1 MSTDEPT
8 APDGDG
14 EERELTQEE
23 MVAAEMLRRLM
34 TTPVQDV
41 VFQTMATF
49 TDMAAIR
56 MGLGPRGEEDF
67 DLPQA
72 GLAIESLRALLAV
85 TNAIMGEEAAKPFAE
100 PLAQLQMA
108 FAELVEQAK
117 AARGDAEPARSLFL
131 DLAGIDAWVERWR
144 ALDPDA
150 TVMDRTNPVHVP
162 RNHLVEEALVA
173 ATGGDLAP
181 FERLVEVVSAPYDER
196 PGLERYTEPAPESF
210 GAYRTFCGT

>member
-1 MSTDEPT
+1 MSTDQPT
-8 APDGDG
+8 PPEGGG

-56 MGLGPRGEEDF
+56 MGLGPRGDEDF

-100 PLAQLQMA
+100 PLAQLQMG

-117 AARGDAEPARSLFL
+117 KAREEGGDAPG
-131 DLAGIDAWVERWR
+131 AGDDAPKGGG
-144 ALDPDA
+144 ASDP
-150 TVMDRTNPVHVP
+150 RPSQGGQ
-162 RNHLVEEALVA
+162 
-173 ATGGDLAP
+173 GGDLWT
-181 FERLVEVVSAPYDER
+181 
-196 PGLERYTEPAPESF
+196 PG
-210 GAYRTFCGT
+210 GAQGGGKLWTPGEG

>member
-1 MSTDEPT
+1 MSTDQPT
-8 APDGDG
+8 PPEGGG

-117 AARGDAEPARSLFL
+117 AAKDAQGEGGEGGAPTPPKPPAGGQ
-131 DLAGIDAWVERWR
+131 A
-144 ALDPDA
+144 
-150 TVMDRTNPVHVP
+150 
-162 RNHLVEEALVA
+162 
-173 ATGGDLAP
+173 GGDLWT
-181 FERLVEVVSAPYDER
+181 
-196 PGLERYTEPAPESF
+196 PG
-210 GAYRTFCGT
+210 GAEGGGKIWTPGDK

>member
-1 MSTDEPT
+1 MSTEQPT
-8 APDGDG
+8 PPEGGG

-117 AARGDAEPARSLFL
+117 AARDAQGEGAE
-131 DLAGIDAWVERWR
+131 G
-144 ALDPDA
+144 
-150 TVMDRTNPVHVP
+150 
-162 RNHLVEEALVA
+162 A
-173 ATGGDLAP
+173 A
-181 FERLVEVVSAPYDER
+181 
-196 PGLERYTEPAPESF
+196 PAPPGPAGGQAGGEIWTPGGSQ
-210 GAYRTFCGT
+210 GEAKLWKPGDKV

>member
-1 MSTDEPT
+1 MSTDQPT
-8 APDGDG
+8 PPEGGG

-56 MGLGPRGEEDF
+56 MGLGPRGDEDF

-117 AARGDAEPARSLFL
+117 AAKEGAEGGEGGAPTTRPPAGGQ
-131 DLAGIDAWVERWR
+131 A
-144 ALDPDA
+144 
-150 TVMDRTNPVHVP
+150 
-162 RNHLVEEALVA
+162 
-173 ATGGDLAP
+173 GGDLWTPGGAEGGGKIWTP
-181 FERLVEVVSAPYDER
+181 GDE
-196 PGLERYTEPAPESF
+196 
-210 GAYRTFCGT
+210 

>member
-1 MSTDEPT
+1 MSTDQPT
-8 APDGDG
+8 PPEGG

-56 MGLGPRGEEDF
+56 MGLGPRGDEDF

-108 FAELVEQAK
+108 FADLVEQAK
-117 AARGDAEPARSLFL
+117 QARDEAGGDAGTGDAPPPRPPAG
-131 DLAGIDAWVERWR
+131 A
-144 ALDPDA
+144 DPDIW
-150 TVMDRTNPVHVP
+150 TP
-162 RNHLVEEALVA
+162 
-173 ATGGDLAP
+173 GG
-181 FERLVEVVSAPYDER
+181 
-196 PGLERYTEPAPESF
+196 PGQGGGKIWTPGDKA
-210 GAYRTFCGT
+210 

>member
-1 MSTDEPT
+1 MSTDQPT
-8 APDGDG
+8 PPEGGG

-56 MGLGPRGEEDF
+56 MGLGPRGDEDF

-100 PLAQLQMA
+100 PLAQLQMG

-117 AARGDAEPARSLFL
+117 KAKEDGEGGDGDDGEPRPGPSA
-131 DLAGIDAWVERWR
+131 
-144 ALDPDA
+144 
-150 TVMDRTNPVHVP
+150 P
-162 RNHLVEEALVA
+162 RPPQGGQ
-173 ATGGDLAP
+173 GGDLWT
-181 FERLVEVVSAPYDER
+181 
-196 PGLERYTEPAPESF
+196 PG
-210 GAYRTFCGT
+210 GAEGGGKLWTPGDG

>member
-1 MSTDEPT
+1 
-8 APDGDG
+8 
-14 EERELTQEE
+14 

-85 TNAIMGEEAAKPFAE
+85 SNAIMGEEAAKPFAE
-100 PLAQLQMA
+100 PMAQLQMA

-117 AARGDAEPARSLFL
+117 KAKEEGGEAADGPSG
-131 DLAGIDAWVERWR
+131 AG
-144 ALDPDA
+144 
-150 TVMDRTNPVHVP
+150 
-162 RNHLVEEALVA
+162 A
-173 ATGGDLAP
+173 ATPPPAAPPGGQGGDLWT
-181 FERLVEVVSAPYDER
+181 
-196 PGLERYTEPAPESF
+196 PGGPGEAGKLWKP
-210 GAYRTFCGT
+210 GDKV

>member
-1 MSTDEPT
+1 MSTDQPT
-8 APDGDG
+8 PPEGGG

-117 AARGDAEPARSLFL
+117 AAKDAQGE
-131 DLAGIDAWVERWR
+131 GGEG
-144 ALDPDA
+144 
-150 TVMDRTNPVHVP
+150 
-162 RNHLVEEALVA
+162 A
-173 ATGGDLAP
+173 A
-181 FERLVEVVSAPYDER
+181 
-196 PGLERYTEPAPESF
+196 PAPPGPAGGQAGGEIWTPGGSQ
-210 GAYRTFCGT
+210 GEAKLWKPGDKV

>member
-8 APDGDG
+8 PPEGG
-14 EERELTQEE
+14 EEERELTREE

-49 TDMAAIR
+49 TDMGAIR

-85 TNAIMGEEAAKPFAE
+85 TNAIMGEEAAEPFAE

-108 FAELVEQAK
+108 FADLVEQVK
-117 AARGDAEPARSLFL
+117 AAKEAGGEGGESAGAAPA
-131 DLAGIDAWVERWR
+131 
-144 ALDPDA
+144 
-150 TVMDRTNPVHVP
+150 P
-162 RNHLVEEALVA
+162 RRPA
-173 ATGGDLAP
+173 ADQGGDLWT
-181 FERLVEVVSAPYDER
+181 
-196 PGLERYTEPAPESF
+196 PG
-210 GAYRTFCGT
+210 GAKGGGTLWKPGDKV

>member
-1 MSTDEPT
+1 MSTDDPTPPAGDAEGREPS
-8 APDGDG
+8 
-14 EERELTQEE
+14 QEE

-56 MGLGPRGEEDF
+56 MGLGPRAEQDF

-108 FAELVEQAK
+108 FAELVEEAK
-117 AARGDAEPARSLFL
+117 KARDAGEGGEGGEAPRPAR
-131 DLAGIDAWVERWR
+131 
-144 ALDPDA
+144 P
-150 TVMDRTNPVHVP
+150 
-162 RNHLVEEALVA
+162 A
-173 ATGGDLAP
+173 AKDEGGDLWT
-181 FERLVEVVSAPYDER
+181 
-196 PGLERYTEPAPESF
+196 PG
-210 GAYRTFCGT
+210 GAQGGGKLWTPGEG

>member
-1 MSTDEPT
+1 MSTEQPT
-8 APDGDG
+8 PPEGGG

-117 AARGDAEPARSLFL
+117 AARDAQGEGAE
-131 DLAGIDAWVERWR
+131 G
-144 ALDPDA
+144 
-150 TVMDRTNPVHVP
+150 
-162 RNHLVEEALVA
+162 A
-173 ATGGDLAP
+173 A
-181 FERLVEVVSAPYDER
+181 
-196 PGLERYTEPAPESF
+196 PAPPGPAAGQAGGEIWTPGGSQ
-210 GAYRTFCGT
+210 GEAKLWKPGDKV

>member
-8 APDGDG
+8 PVEGGG

-108 FAELVEQAK
+108 FAELVDQAR
-117 AARGDAEPARSLFL
+117 AAKGAQGEGGEGAAPTPPMPGAAQAGGEIWTPGGGQGEAKIWKPGDK
-131 DLAGIDAWVERWR
+131 V
-144 ALDPDA
+144 
-150 TVMDRTNPVHVP
+150 
-162 RNHLVEEALVA
+162 
-173 ATGGDLAP
+173 
-181 FERLVEVVSAPYDER
+181 
-196 PGLERYTEPAPESF
+196 
-210 GAYRTFCGT
+210 

>member
-1 MSTDEPT
+1 MSTDQPT
-8 APDGDG
+8 PPEGGG

-56 MGLGPRGEEDF
+56 MGLGPRGDEDF

-85 TNAIMGEEAAKPFAE
+85 ANAIMGEEAAKPFAE

-117 AARGDAEPARSLFL
+117 AAKDAKKPKAEVDALYAKARELRAGAYKMTDDAVIAANPALK
-131 DLAGIDAWVERWR
+131 
-144 ALDPDA
+144 P
-150 TVMDRTNPVHVP
+150 
-162 RNHLVEEALVA
+162 LVEK
-173 ATGGDLAP
+173 
-181 FERLVEVVSAPYDER
+181 SAPKPRSSGKSPEAK
-196 PGLERYTEPAPESF
+196 PATEAKPAVEAKP
-210 GAYRTFCGT
+210 AA

>member
-1 MSTDEPT
+1 MSTDQPT
-8 APDGDG
+8 PPEGG

-108 FAELVEQAK
+108 FADLVEQAK
-117 AARGDAEPARSLFL
+117 QARDEAGGDAEEGGAQRPPRPPA
-131 DLAGIDAWVERWR
+131 
-144 ALDPDA
+144 
-150 TVMDRTNPVHVP
+150 
-162 RNHLVEEALVA
+162 
-173 ATGGDLAP
+173 GGDADIWTP
-181 FERLVEVVSAPYDER
+181 GGPGQGGGKIWTPGDE
-196 PGLERYTEPAPESF
+196 A
-210 GAYRTFCGT
+210 

>member
-8 APDGDG
+8 PAEGAG

-108 FAELVEQAK
+108 FAELVDQAR
-117 AARGDAEPARSLFL
+117 AAKDAQGE
-131 DLAGIDAWVERWR
+131 GGEG
-144 ALDPDA
+144 
-150 TVMDRTNPVHVP
+150 
-162 RNHLVEEALVA
+162 A
-173 ATGGDLAP
+173 APTP
-181 FERLVEVVSAPYDER
+181 
-196 PGLERYTEPAPESF
+196 PAPG
-210 GAYRTFCGT
+210 GAQAGGEIWTPGGSQGEAKLWKPGDKV

>member
-56 MGLGPRGEEDF
+56 MGLGPRAEQDF

-117 AARGDAEPARSLFL
+117 AARGDADGGEGEGGGAPTPRPPAGGQ
-131 DLAGIDAWVERWR
+131 A
-144 ALDPDA
+144 
-150 TVMDRTNPVHVP
+150 
-162 RNHLVEEALVA
+162 
-173 ATGGDLAP
+173 GGDLWT
-181 FERLVEVVSAPYDER
+181 
-196 PGLERYTEPAPESF
+196 PG
-210 GAYRTFCGT
+210 GAEGGGKIWTPGDK

>member
-1 MSTDEPT
+1 MSTDQPT
-8 APDGDG
+8 PPQGGG

-117 AARGDAEPARSLFL
+117 AAKDAQGE
-131 DLAGIDAWVERWR
+131 GGEG
-144 ALDPDA
+144 
-150 TVMDRTNPVHVP
+150 
-162 RNHLVEEALVA
+162 A
-173 ATGGDLAP
+173 A
-181 FERLVEVVSAPYDER
+181 
-196 PGLERYTEPAPESF
+196 PAPPGPAGGQAGGEIWTPGGSQ
-210 GAYRTFCGT
+210 GEAKLWKPGDKV

>member
-8 APDGDG
+8 PPEGGG

-34 TTPVQDV
+34 TTPVQEV

-117 AARGDAEPARSLFL
+117 AAREGGEGAEGGEGGAPPTRPPAGGQ
-131 DLAGIDAWVERWR
+131 A
-144 ALDPDA
+144 
-150 TVMDRTNPVHVP
+150 
-162 RNHLVEEALVA
+162 
-173 ATGGDLAP
+173 GGDLWT
-181 FERLVEVVSAPYDER
+181 
-196 PGLERYTEPAPESF
+196 PG
-210 GAYRTFCGT
+210 GAEGGGKIWTPGDK

>member
-1 MSTDEPT
+1 MSTDQP
-8 APDGDG
+8 APPEGG

-108 FAELVEQAK
+108 FADLVEQAK
-117 AARGDAEPARSLFL
+117 QARDEAGGDADEGGAPRQPRPPA
-131 DLAGIDAWVERWR
+131 
-144 ALDPDA
+144 
-150 TVMDRTNPVHVP
+150 
-162 RNHLVEEALVA
+162 
-173 ATGGDLAP
+173 GGDADIWTP
-181 FERLVEVVSAPYDER
+181 GGPGQGGGKIWTPGDE
-196 PGLERYTEPAPESF
+196 A
-210 GAYRTFCGT
+210 

>member
-1 MSTDEPT
+1 MSTDQPT
-8 APDGDG
+8 PPEGGG

-117 AARGDAEPARSLFL
+117 AARDAQGEGGEGAAPTPPKPGGAQAGGEIWTPGGSQGEAKLWKPGDK
-131 DLAGIDAWVERWR
+131 V
-144 ALDPDA
+144 
-150 TVMDRTNPVHVP
+150 
-162 RNHLVEEALVA
+162 
-173 ATGGDLAP
+173 
-181 FERLVEVVSAPYDER
+181 
-196 PGLERYTEPAPESF
+196 
-210 GAYRTFCGT
+210 

>member
-1 MSTDEPT
+1 MSSEQPT
-8 APDGDG
+8 PPDGGDDG
-14 EERELTQEE
+14 REPTQEE

-100 PLAQLQMA
+100 PMAQLQMA

-117 AARGDAEPARSLFL
+117 KAKDEGGDAAAPSG
-131 DLAGIDAWVERWR
+131 AGDA
-144 ALDPDA
+144 DPPPPGA
-150 TVMDRTNPVHVP
+150 PGS
-162 RNHLVEEALVA
+162 AQ
-173 ATGGDLAP
+173 GGDLWT
-181 FERLVEVVSAPYDER
+181 
-196 PGLERYTEPAPESF
+196 PGGQGQGGKLWKP
-210 GAYRTFCGT
+210 GDKV

>member
-1 MSTDEPT
+1 MSTDQPT
-8 APDGDG
+8 PPEGG

-56 MGLGPRGEEDF
+56 MGLGPRGDEDF

-108 FAELVEQAK
+108 FADLVEQAK
-117 AARGDAEPARSLFL
+117 QARDEAGADTGAGDTPAPQRPP
-131 DLAGIDAWVERWR
+131 A
-144 ALDPDA
+144 
-150 TVMDRTNPVHVP
+150 
-162 RNHLVEEALVA
+162 
-173 ATGGDLAP
+173 GGDG
-181 FERLVEVVSAPYDER
+181 DIWT
-196 PGLERYTEPAPESF
+196 PGGPGQGGGKIWTPGDKA
-210 GAYRTFCGT
+210 

>member
-1 MSTDEPT
+1 MSTDEPA
-8 APDGDG
+8 APEGDG
-14 EERELTQEE
+14 EERELTPEE
-23 MVAAEMLRRLM
+23 MAAAEMLRRLM
-34 TTPVQDV
+34 MTPVQDV

-100 PLAQLQMA
+100 PLSQLQMA

-117 AARGDAEPARSLFL
+117 AASEGAEGGEGAPAGGAGAPRPPGDGQA
-131 DLAGIDAWVERWR
+131 
-144 ALDPDA
+144 
-150 TVMDRTNPVHVP
+150 
-162 RNHLVEEALVA
+162 
-173 ATGGDLAP
+173 GGDLWT
-181 FERLVEVVSAPYDER
+181 
-196 PGLERYTEPAPESF
+196 PG
-210 GAYRTFCGT
+210 GAEGGGKIWTPGDK

>member
-8 APDGDG
+8 APEGDG

-117 AARGDAEPARSLFL
+117 AARGDAEGGEGEGGGAPTPKPPAGGQ
-131 DLAGIDAWVERWR
+131 A
-144 ALDPDA
+144 
-150 TVMDRTNPVHVP
+150 
-162 RNHLVEEALVA
+162 
-173 ATGGDLAP
+173 GGDLWT
-181 FERLVEVVSAPYDER
+181 
-196 PGLERYTEPAPESF
+196 PG
-210 GAYRTFCGT
+210 GAEGGGKIWTPGDK

>member
-1 MSTDEPT
+1 MSTDQPT
-8 APDGDG
+8 PPEDGG

-56 MGLGPRGEEDF
+56 MGLGPRGDEDF

-85 TNAIMGEEAAKPFAE
+85 TNAIIGEEAAKPFAE

-108 FAELVEQAK
+108 FAELVEAAK
-117 AARGDAEPARSLFL
+117 KARDEGADGDGKGSAPSGGGRPPSRPSQGAPG
-131 DLAGIDAWVERWR
+131 AQ
-144 ALDPDA
+144 
-150 TVMDRTNPVHVP
+150 
-162 RNHLVEEALVA
+162 
-173 ATGGDLAP
+173 GGDLWT
-181 FERLVEVVSAPYDER
+181 
-196 PGLERYTEPAPESF
+196 PG
-210 GAYRTFCGT
+210 GAQGGGKLWTPGEG